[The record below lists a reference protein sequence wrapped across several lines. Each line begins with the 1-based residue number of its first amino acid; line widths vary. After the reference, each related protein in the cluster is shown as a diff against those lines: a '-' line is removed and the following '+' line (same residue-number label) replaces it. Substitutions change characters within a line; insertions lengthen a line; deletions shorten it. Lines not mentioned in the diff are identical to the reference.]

1 MKNECDIVKD
11 LLFSYNDGVLST
23 TSKEFV
29 EEHLKTCESCNNTL
43 KEIKQENSEINQEKE
58 IDALKGVRKKITKK
72 NIIISISLI
81 FLLIIIIF
89 NILIFANYNNVSST
103 MTVLLQENITEE
115 QLENIKTV
123 ITENSSEVEI
133 KYISK
138 EDELQE
144 IKEWLGDDA
153 NILDPYQDENN
164 PFTGSLQIEA
174 NTNKEIQTIVGAI
187 QDMPGIK
194 NIRTYLNWNPYELFI
209 SQVIAIG
216 Q

>member
-29 EEHLKTCESCNNTL
+29 EEHLKICESCNNTL
-43 KEIKQENSEINQEKE
+43 KEIQQENSEINQEKE

-174 NTNKEIQTIVGAI
+174 NTNKEIQTIVEAI

>member
-1 MKNECDIVKD
+1 
-11 LLFSYNDGVLST
+11 
-23 TSKEFV
+23 
-29 EEHLKTCESCNNTL
+29 
-43 KEIKQENSEINQEKE
+43 
-58 IDALKGVRKKITKK
+58 
-72 NIIISISLI
+72 
-81 FLLIIIIF
+81 
-89 NILIFANYNNVSST
+89 

-174 NTNKEIQTIVGAI
+174 NTNKEIQTIVEAI

-209 SQVIAIG
+209 SQVVAIG

>member
-43 KEIKQENSEINQEKE
+43 KEIQQENSEINQEKE

-123 ITENSSEVEI
+123 ITENSSKVEI

-174 NTNKEIQTIVGAI
+174 NTNKEIQTIVEAI

>member
-11 LLFSYNDGVLST
+11 LLFSYNDGVLSP
-23 TSKEFV
+23 TSKDFV
-29 EEHLKTCESCNNTL
+29 EEHLQTCESCNNTL
-43 KEIKQENSEINQEKE
+43 KEIKQENGKIKQEKE

-89 NILIFANYNNVSST
+89 NILIFANYNNVSSA

-123 ITENSSEVEI
+123 ITENSSGVEI

-153 NILDPYQDENN
+153 NILDPYKDENN

-174 NTNKEIQTIVGAI
+174 NTNKEIQTIVEAI

>member
-1 MKNECDIVKD
+1 MKNECDMVKD
-11 LLFSYNDGVLST
+11 LLFSYNDGILSD

-29 EEHLKTCESCNNTL
+29 ENHLKICDNCNNTL
-43 KEIKQENSEINQEKE
+43 KEIKQENNEINQKKE

>member
-58 IDALKGVRKKITKK
+58 IDVLKGVRKKITKK

-174 NTNKEIQTIVGAI
+174 NTNKEIQTIVEAI

-209 SQVIAIG
+209 SQVVAIG

>member
-103 MTVLLQENITEE
+103 MTVLLQENRTEE

-174 NTNKEIQTIVGAI
+174 NTNKEIQSIVEAI

>member
-58 IDALKGVRKKITKK
+58 IDVLKGVRKKITKK

-123 ITENSSEVEI
+123 ITENSSEIKI

-174 NTNKEIQTIVGAI
+174 NTNKEIQTIVEAI

-209 SQVIAIG
+209 SQVVAIG